1 MATTSTTTI
10 SPSTITID
18 DSDLTVNAPY
28 NINDIFVDPNANNI
42 TISTIDTT
50 WKENPYEPPAS
61 ITLGKVKLTEEKLEK
76 LDALL
81 DILEGVEGSELQ
93 AMLETQLLLNKVRN
107 G

>member
-1 MATTSTTTI
+1 MATTTSTTTI

-18 DSDLTVNAPY
+18 DSVLTVNKPY

-42 TISTIDTT
+42 TISTIDPT
-50 WKENPYEPPAS
+50 WKEPPAS

>member
-1 MATTSTTTI
+1 MAKTSTTTTTI
-10 SPSTITID
+10 SPTTITLD
-18 DSDLTVNAPY
+18 CDSSIVNTSY
-28 NINDIFVDPNANNI
+28 GLDNIVDWQDNNI
-42 TISTIDTT
+42 TISTGSTISGFDETPI
-50 WKENPYEPPAS
+50 ES

-81 DILEGVEGSELQ
+81 DILEGAEGSELK

>member
-10 SPSTITID
+10 SPSTITLD